1 MQPGL
6 NYDKH
11 DPKFIL
17 LGKVFKFIENKNVKD
32 TYNRYGITNKNMFVI
47 CLKIFFMH
55 AFFNYRISDVVNEL
69 NRSFKLRK
77 FSGIFDVPSESQVY
91 EYLSRYDP
99 DNYCKITNSILRK
112 FFKPRKTRKDVY
124 ITDATPVDCDIN
136 ILRKYISQDHLKKL
150 RLKFGYSNSKGYF
163 VGYKVTVVLEKNTRT
178 PISILI
184 HPGSPNDSKIF
195 DEVLKELKR
204 RNLIK
209 PKDLIYF
216 DRGYFSYEN
225 YKIGINKYK
234 IIPVIF
240 PKEIF
245 KISKLQGQMAYPL
258 MIYKNPKEIEK
269 NKKQINHLQRL
280 LFIKLENWN
289 EYKAT
294 RGIIEDFFK
303 AAKGAFGFGK
313 FHSFT
318 EKSMHKNIYLCLLL
332 TALVVQ
338 CGFKTKTQLQQLAE
352 GKIELKPPIN
362 KKTKKDKKQKENNAK
377 SKTQQ
382 ETRQQELEI
391 KQKETHT
398 TLDYFTQI

>member
-124 ITDATPVDCDIN
+124 ITDATPVECDIN

-163 VGYKVTVVLEKNTRT
+163 VGYKVTVLLEKNTRT

-204 RNLIK
+204 RSLIK

-280 LFIKLENWN
+280 LFIKLENWK

-382 ETRQQELEI
+382 KTRQQELEI

>member
-17 LGKVFKFIENKNVKD
+17 LGQVFKFIENENVKD
-32 TYNRYGITNKNMFVI
+32 IYSRYGITNRCMFVI
-47 CLKIFFMH
+47 CLKIFFIH
-55 AFFNYRISDVVNEL
+55 VFFNYRISDVVSEL

-77 FSGIFDVPSESQVY
+77 FAGILEVPNESQVY
-91 EYLSRYDP
+91 EYFSRYDSE
-99 DNYCKITNSILRK
+99 NYCNIVNSILRK

-124 ITDATPVDCDIN
+124 ITDATPVECDIN
-136 ILRKYISQDHLKKL
+136 ILRKYITPEHLKKL
-150 RLKFGYSNSKGYF
+150 RLKFGYSNSNGYF
-163 VGYKVTVVLEKNTRT
+163 IGYKVTVVLEKTTKT
-178 PISILI
+178 PVSILI
-184 HPGSPNDSKIF
+184 HPGAPNDSKIF

-204 RNLIK
+204 RSLIK

-245 KISKLQGQMAYPL
+245 KINKFKDQMSYSL
-258 MIYKNPKEIEK
+258 MIYKNKKEIED
-269 NKKQINHLQRL
+269 NKKLTRHLQKL
-280 LFIKLENWN
+280 LLIKLENWKD
-289 EYKAT
+289 YKPT

-303 AAKGAFGFGK
+303 AAKGAFGLGK

-318 EKSMHKNIYLCLLL
+318 DKSMYKNIYLCLLL
-332 TALVVQ
+332 TAIVVQ
-338 CGFKTKTQLQQLAE
+338 TGFKTKTQLQQLAE
-352 GKIELKPPIN
+352 GKIEFQPPKKKNTKN
-362 KKTKKDKKQKENNAK
+362 KKNLKETKEK
-377 SKTQQ
+377 SKTPSETGQQ
-382 ETRQQELEI
+382 KLEI
-391 KQKETHT
+391 EEKQTCT
-398 TLDYFTQI
+398 TLDLF